1 MGDHPV
7 VWINE
12 HKKARNIYIFMG
24 HRPEHFDNQAFTQ
37 LFENS
42 IFWAADQEKV
52 GK

>member
-1 MGDHPV
+1 
-7 VWINE
+7 
-12 HKKARNIYIFMG
+12 MG
-24 HRPEHFDNQAFTQ
+24 HRPEHFDNPAFTR